1 MSSPPSSPFEK
12 ASWRIGLGTYRLGAE
27 TENVV
32 SQALTMG
39 WRHIDTAALYR
50 NEAAV
55 GAAIRAS
62 GIPRHELFVTTKIHV
77 DDIARLQIPEAVE
90 RALAHL
96 GEIDLML
103 LHGWRSQAPEAW
115 AMLAEQANKGRV
127 RLIGVSN
134 FGADDLLRLA
144 PPAPAV
150 NQIEMSPFLQRRAL
164 RKVMSESGITTVA
177 HSPLA
182 KAQRMSAVATAM
194 AGICDQRH
202 GTLTAAQAL
211 LSWSMARGAVP
222 LPRSGDGIHLRENL
236 SALDIELSPD
246 QLARLDALEDG
257 FSTHP
262 RSVRD

>member
-1 MSSPPSSPFEK
+1 MSSPPSSPFSK
-12 ASWRIGLGTYRLGAE
+12 ASWRIGLGTYRIGAE

-32 SQALTMG
+32 SQALAMG

-62 GIPRHELFVTTKIHV
+62 GIPRRELFVTTKIHV

-115 AMLAEQANKGRV
+115 AMLAGQANKGRV

-134 FGADDLLRLA
+134 FGADDLRQLG
-144 PPAPAV
+144 PPMPAV

-164 RKVMSESGITTVA
+164 RKVMSESGIATVA
-177 HSPLA
+177 HSPLI
-182 KAQRMSAVATAM
+182 KAQRMHAVAAAM
-194 AGICDQRH
+194 AGICDQR
-202 GTLTAAQAL
+202 GTLTVAQAL

-262 RSVRD
+262 RSARD